1 MKNVILTTYNDVWR
15 RTSKAT
21 VKNARC
27 GFHMLFRMLSA
38 QISNG
43 NIKAKFKWH
52 ILYHFFI
59 YFVSYLFDIFKS
71 VAINIYFLNSAIQ
84 AVASR
89 SKLGI

>member
-1 MKNVILTTYNDVWR
+1 MFGDVHPKQQW
-15 RTSKAT
+15 KPC
-21 VKNARC
+21 NARC

-84 AVASR
+84 AGQSWEFRV
-89 SKLGI
+89 I